1 MVLTWALI
9 SFFSRT
15 AWSDQ
20 ASATHGRTFG
30 PCKEAGSSFFLFL
43 FFCFF
48 VFVLPGLVAV
58 RAVTAR
64 WRGRRTPTVAP
75 ATEKK
80 NRNEEKEKLEISNNN
95 KKKEVRAKDFG
106 SVINSYVF
114 NFSYNYIMSIL

>member
-1 MVLTWALI
+1 MQGGGFV
-9 SFFSRT
+9 FFSV
-15 AWSDQ
+15 SV
-20 ASATHGRTFG
+20 
-30 PCKEAGSSFFLFL
+30 FLFV
-43 FFCFF
+43 CFF
-48 VFVLPGLVAV
+48 FVLPGLVAV